1 MVRKRNDQRSTCPE
15 GWLKAGIRVPVHLS
29 VRQEKYA
36 ARCVGITRAVYN
48 QMVAAHRM
56 ARAHGEGRWPSPM
69 QLEKTFNG
77 LKHEPEFGMGYAVE
91 VSKFVAQGACRD
103 FRRAYE
109 NWRNP
114 NLRAAKASFK
124 KKNRNGTGSFL
135 AASGVDRVQY
145 DGRRRIRLPYLG
157 SVKLGRELPNGVP
170 YEVRIKKQDGQWYVS
185 VNYWKPPVV
194 AEDKTHAFGGVDVG
208 QSPLAVDSELVHYDN
223 PKALDKS
230 LRKLRRWQRALARR
244 TAGSRGWH
252 EAQRHVNAIHRRIV
266 DLRENA
272 HHQLSR
278 LLVGKYAV
286 LGIESLNVAGMDK
299 LRHQARSIRDAAIG
313 GLLQKVRYKADWYGT
328 LVVEAARFFPSSKLC
343 SDCGYHNGE
352 LMRETHWTCPACGIR
367 HDRNEN
373 AALNLLGLA
382 LKAVDEL
389 PDQLILGPVGPDVT
403 LLDGKALAGGNHVA
417 GETGPGEGRTAPL
430 TWELP
435 AVDGGADGIAVSRTD
450 ALIPVQLRLAI

>member
-1 MVRKRNDQRSTCPE
+1 MVRTRNDQRSTCPE
-15 GWLKAGIRVPVHLS
+15 GWLKAGIRVPVHLT

-36 ARCVGITRAVYN
+36 TCCVGIARAVYN
-48 QMVAAHRM
+48 QMVATHWM
-56 ARAHGEGRWPSPM
+56 ARAHGEGSWPSPM
-69 QLEKTFNG
+69 ELEKAFNG
-77 LKHEPEFGMGYAVE
+77 LKHEAEFGMRYATE

-109 NWRNP
+109 NWRNLD
-114 NLRAAKASFK
+114 LRAAKPSFK

-145 DGRRRIRLPYLG
+145 DGHQRIRLPYLG
-157 SVKLGRELPNGVP
+157 SVKLKRELPEGMP
-170 YEVRIKKQDGQWYVS
+170 YEVRIKKQDGQWYAS

-194 AEDKTHAFGGVDVG
+194 AEDKTHVFGAVDVG
-208 QSPLAVDSELVHYDN
+208 QNPLAVDSELVHYDN
-223 PKALDKS
+223 PRSLGKH

-244 TAGSRGWH
+244 TVGSRGWH
-252 EAQRHVNAIHRRIV
+252 EAQRRVNAIHRRIV
-266 DLRENA
+266 GLRENA

-313 GLLQKVRYKADWYGT
+313 GLLRKIRYKADWYGT
-328 LVVEAARFFPSSKLC
+328 LIVEANRFFPSSKLC
-343 SDCGYHNGE
+343 SNCGYHNGG
-352 LMRETHWTCPACGIR
+352 LMRETHWTCPECGIC

-382 LKAVDEL
+382 IQAADEL

-403 LLDGKALAGGNHVA
+403 LLDGKALAGGKRVV
-417 GETGPGEGRTAPL
+417 GETGPGEGRTASS
-430 TWELP
+430 TRGRS
-435 AVDGGADGIAVSRTD
+435 AVDGGTDGNAISRTE
-450 ALIPVQLRLAI
+450 AIIPVQLRLAM